1 MRKEKAVLAAGCF
14 WGVEELV
21 RAVPG
26 VLNTEV
32 GYCGGDPQATTYQQ
46 VKTGQTG
53 HAEAVLVEFD
63 SDKLGF
69 ADLLR
74 LFFKLHDPTTVNR
87 QGNDV
92 GTQYRSAIFY
102 QNENQKQLAI
112 DVIQELTASKK
123 FVNPIV
129 TKLELLTEF
138 ISAEEYHQDYLQKNP
153 NGYTC
158 HFWRN

>member
-14 WGVEELV
+14 WGVEELI

-32 GYCGGDPQATTYQQ
+32 GYCGGDPTAATYQQ

-63 SDKLGF
+63 AETLSF

-74 LFFKLHDPTTVNR
+74 LFFKLHDPTTMNR
-87 QGNDV
+87 QGNDI

-102 QNENQKQLAI
+102 QNENQKEIAAQ
-112 DVIQELTASKK
+112 VIQEMTVSKK
-123 FVNPIV
+123 FLNPIV

>member
-14 WGVEELV
+14 WGVEELI

-32 GYCGGDPQATTYQQ
+32 GYCGGDPAATTYQQ

-63 SDKLGF
+63 AETLSF

-74 LFFKLHDPTTVNR
+74 LFFKLHDPTTMNR

-102 QNENQKQLAI
+102 QNENQKEIAAQ
-112 DVIQELTASKK
+112 VIQEMTVSKK
-123 FVNPIV
+123 FLNPIV